1 MSDQAR
7 PRMVTLVRESLGMT
21 QLDLAEAAGLSQGYI
36 SKVESSLLPLT
47 GETDQGRRR
56 PEVPCRPTSR

>member
-1 MSDQAR
+1 
-7 PRMVTLVRESLGMT
+7 MT

-47 GETDQGRRR
+47 GENLIKVAGALKC
-56 PEVPCRPTSR
+56 PVRPTSR